1 MLSLGEGDGDEKEW
15 RSWSQADGTSRI
27 KLLVSSGRMQL
38 LQADAACDNFI
49 DNPYPEAVTKQRQ
62 FTACVRAS
70 LEVQTAVAPG
80 EGNGRKERSAYALFI
95 IV

>member
-1 MLSLGEGDGDEKEW
+1 M
-15 RSWSQADGTSRI
+15 
-27 KLLVSSGRMQL
+27 SSGRMQL